1 MLTTA
6 VYGTALGI
14 VSLAALFLLALA
26 SSALFAPSRAT
37 AFLMSFA
44 TTPGKHYLELAV
56 RILVGVAF
64 VVSAPRMAFESAF
77 SVFGW
82 LLVGTSLALGVLP
95 WHLHRRFA
103 SQAVPRAL
111 RYMPVLGIASLVFG
125 AVIIGAVVH
134 GAA

>member
-1 MLTTA
+1 MLTPA

-14 VSLAALFLLALA
+14 VSLAGIFLLALA
-26 SSALFAPSRAT
+26 SSALFTPSRAT

-56 RILVGVAF
+56 RILVGIAF
-64 VVSAPRMAFESAF
+64 VVSAPHMAFESAF

-82 LLVGTSLALGVLP
+82 LLIGTSLALGVLP
-95 WHLHRRFA
+95 WHLHQRFA
-103 SQAVPRAL
+103 SHAVPRVV
-111 RYMPVLGIASLVFG
+111 RHMPVVGVASLVFG